1 MRVLQLIAST
11 GIYGAEAVVA
21 SLARDL
27 PSEGV
32 ETCVGHMRY
41 AGPDVLKLEEHMTDC
56 DVFPLAH
63 GARLDFGMFKKLRA
77 EVKRRGIRLIHS
89 HGYKPDF
96 YGGLIARIT
105 GIPVISTC
113 HLWTKATPALKAY
126 AKVDAV
132 LLRKFNRVVAV
143 SQPIFEELQTV
154 GIPDRKLDLIP
165 NGIAVTRF
173 LSAAPLYRHLFPR
186 NSLIFGVAGRQVAA
200 KGIDILLRVVPR
212 VTALSPRARF
222 LIAGDGPKLEEYR
235 KLAHDLHIAD
245 KVIFLGRCESMP
257 EFYASLDC
265 FLLPS
270 LAEGLPIALLEA
282 MASARIVIAS
292 DVGSVQAVVR
302 HQENGLLVHPG
313 SLESLTSAILFVCS
327 NFERLARLGSAARG
341 QILVH
346 HSSSRMVRRY
356 AEIYKSLQEV

>member
-1 MRVLQLIAST
+1 MRVLQLIGST

-27 PSEGV
+27 RSEGV
-32 ETCVGHMRY
+32 ETCVGHVRY
-41 AGPDVLKLEEHMTDC
+41 AAPDVLKLEEHLPDC

-63 GARLDFGMFKKLRA
+63 GARLDLRIFNRLRT
-77 EVKRRGIRLIHS
+77 EIKRRDIHLIHS

-96 YGGLIARIT
+96 YGGLIARVA
-105 GIPVISTC
+105 GIPVMSTC
-113 HLWTKATPALKAY
+113 HLWTKATTALKAY
-126 AKVDAV
+126 DKVDAA

-143 SQPIFEELQTV
+143 SQPILQELKTV
-154 GIPDRKLDLIP
+154 GIADGKLDLIP
-165 NGIAVTRF
+165 NGIAVTPF
-173 LSAAPLYRHLFPR
+173 LAAAPLYRHLFPR
-186 NSLIFGVAGRQVAA
+186 DSLIFGVAGRQVAA

-212 VTALSPRARF
+212 VTALAPRARF

-235 KLAHDLHIAD
+235 KLANDLNVTD

-302 HQENGLLVHPG
+302 HQETGLLVPPG
-313 SLESLTSAILFVCS
+313 SLEALTSAILFVCS
-327 NFERLARLGSAARG
+327 NYERLSRLGSAARG

-346 HSSSRMVRRY
+346 HSSSRMVKRY
-356 AEIYKSLQEV
+356 AEIYRSLERV